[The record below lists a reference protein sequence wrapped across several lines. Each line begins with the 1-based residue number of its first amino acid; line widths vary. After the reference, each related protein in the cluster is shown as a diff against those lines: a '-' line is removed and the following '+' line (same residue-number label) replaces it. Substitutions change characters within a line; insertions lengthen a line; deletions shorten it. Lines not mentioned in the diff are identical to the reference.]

1 MTDNQAGAKPAGS
14 PAANA
19 SRSRNVAR
27 VRSLTV
33 GLAFF
38 LTCLSLVLA
47 TTTWWIH
54 DSVLDTDHFVA
65 ITAPLVDDPAV
76 QEQLVTVTTTQLNE
90 ALDLGPIGSYVVT
103 GISREVYASDAF
115 ASIWERAMRQVHGR
129 IVAVLRGDAPIV
141 QTDNGQIVLNAFPL
155 YNVVA
160 ERVNGLNIDIAG
172 RTIQVPTLTNPED
185 ADASRAE
192 LCTALGR
199 QLSPTFG
206 TIPIADATKL
216 ETAQGYLRLFDAL
229 VIVLFVI
236 TILLGVLTIVLARRR
251 ITMVALLGLGV
262 LVSLLAARLIV
273 NSAANDL
280 STAISTGGPGAIIG
294 GQIVLDLANSYRQF
308 ARGVLLLGLVA
319 AVAAT
324 AAVWLIERR
333 AGTTTAS
340 GVPSSVVDGWFL
352 ALAGLVVALVALLL
366 LGLTVPTLVVVAVA
380 WVVWLVAVLRW
391 RRPASTPRSPSS
403 RRHRRRPAPSSRP
416 PSRRAPSP
424 GAQQAHA
431 AAGRRHGV
439 GGVAA
444 GVAVG
449 EGP

>member
-1 MTDNQAGAKPAGS
+1 MTHDQAGAAPTAAPAPRTPPPS
-14 PAANA
+14 NT
-19 SRSRNVAR
+19 VAR

-54 DSVLDTDHFVA
+54 DTVLDTDHFVA
-65 ITAPLVDDPAV
+65 VTAPLVDDPAV
-76 QEQLVTVTTTQLNE
+76 QEQLVTITTTQLNE

-115 ASIWERAMRQVHGR
+115 ASLWERAMRQVHGR
-129 IVAVLRGDAPIV
+129 IVAVLKGDAPIV
-141 QTDNGQIVLNAFPL
+141 QTADGQIVLNAFPL
-155 YNVVA
+155 YNAVA

-185 ADASRAE
+185 AEASRAE
-192 LCTALGR
+192 LSTALGR

-206 TIPIADATKL
+206 TVPIADATKL
-216 ETAQGYLRLFDAL
+216 ETAQRYMRLFDAL

-308 ARGVLLLGLVA
+308 ARGVLLIGLIA
-319 AVAAT
+319 AAAAT

-340 GVPSSVVDGWFL
+340 GVPASVVDGWFL
-352 ALAGLVVALVALLL
+352 ALAGLVVALVALLVV
-366 LGLTVPTLVVVAVA
+366 GLTGPTLAVVAIA
-380 WVVWLVAVLRW
+380 WVIWLFAVLR
-391 RRPASTPRSPSS
+391 S
-403 RRHRRRPAPSSRP
+403 RRPAPREVPKFTP
-416 PSRRAPSP
+416 PPPA
-424 GAQQAHA
+424 GA
-431 AAGRRHGV
+431 
-439 GGVAA
+439 
-444 GVAVG
+444 
-449 EGP
+449 

>member
-1 MTDNQAGAKPAGS
+1 MTDKQAGTQ
-14 PAANA
+14 PAATPAA
-19 SRSRNVAR
+19 SASPSRAVAR

-90 ALDLGPIGSYVVT
+90 ALDLGPIAGYVVT

-115 ASIWERAMRQVHGR
+115 SSLWERAMRQLHGR
-129 IVAVLRGDAPIV
+129 IVAVLKGDAPIV
-141 QTDNGQIVLNAFPL
+141 QTANGQIVLNAFPL
-155 YNVVA
+155 YNAVA
-160 ERVNGLNIDIAG
+160 TRVNGFNIDIAG
-172 RTIQVPTLTNPED
+172 RTIQVPTVTNPED

-192 LCTALGR
+192 LSAALGR

-206 TIPIADATKL
+206 TVPIADATKL
-216 ETAQGYLRLFDAL
+216 ETAQRYMRLFDAL

-251 ITMVALLGLGV
+251 ITMVALLGLGI

-273 NSAANDL
+273 SSAADELN
-280 STAISTGGPGAIIG
+280 TAISTGGPGAIIG
-294 GQIVLDLANSYRQF
+294 GQIVLDLANSYREF
-308 ARGVLLLGLVA
+308 ARGVLLIGLVA

-324 AAVWLIERR
+324 AAVWFIERR
-333 AGTTTAS
+333 AGATTAS
-340 GVPSSVVDGWFL
+340 GMPATVVDGWFL

-380 WVVWLVAVLRW
+380 WVGWLVAVLRW
-391 RRPASTPRSPSS
+391 RR
-403 RRHRRRPAPSSRP
+403 RPAQPVPAFTP
-416 PSRRAPSP
+416 PPAR
-424 GAQQAHA
+424 GA
-431 AAGRRHGV
+431 
-439 GGVAA
+439 
-444 GVAVG
+444 
-449 EGP
+449 

>member
-1 MTDNQAGAKPAGS
+1 MTDNQAGAQQAATR
-14 PAANA
+14 AANA
-19 SRSRNVAR
+19 SRSRTVAR

-54 DSVLDTDHFVA
+54 DSVFDTDHFVA
-65 ITAPLVDDPAV
+65 ITAPLADDPAV

-90 ALDLGPIGSYVVT
+90 ALDLGPVASYVVT

-115 ASIWERAMRQVHGR
+115 ASIWERAMRQLHGR
-129 IVAVLRGDAPIV
+129 VVAVLKGDAPIV
-141 QTDNGQIVLNAFPL
+141 QTADGQIVLNGFPL
-155 YNVVA
+155 YNAVA
-160 ERVNGLNIDIAG
+160 ERVNDLNVDIAG
-172 RTIQVPTLTNPED
+172 RSIQVPTLTNPED

-192 LCTALGR
+192 LSAALGR

-206 TIPIADATKL
+206 TVPIADAAKL
-216 ETAQGYLRLFDAL
+216 ETAQRYMRLFDAL
-229 VIVLFVI
+229 VIVLFVL

-262 LVSLLAARLIV
+262 LVSLLVARLIV
-273 NSAANDL
+273 SSAANDL

-308 ARGVLLLGLVA
+308 ARGVLLIGLVA

-333 AGTTTAS
+333 AGATTPS
-340 GVPSSVVDGWFL
+340 GVPVSIVDGWFL
-352 ALAGLVVALVALLL
+352 ALAGLVVALVALLVV
-366 LGLTVPTLVVVAVA
+366 GLTAPTLVVVAIA
-380 WVVWLVAVLRW
+380 WVGWLVAVLRS
-391 RRPASTPRSPSS
+391 RRPASHTVPKFTPPP
-403 RRHRRRPAPSSRP
+403 PATP
-416 PSRRAPSP
+416 A
-424 GAQQAHA
+424 
-431 AAGRRHGV
+431 
-439 GGVAA
+439 
-444 GVAVG
+444 
-449 EGP
+449 

>member
-1 MTDNQAGAKPAGS
+1 MPTPAG
-14 PAANA
+14 
-19 SRSRNVAR
+19 RS
-27 VRSLTV
+27 S
-33 GLAFF
+33 
-38 LTCLSLVLA
+38 S
-47 TTTWWIH
+47 
-54 DSVLDTDHFVA
+54 
-65 ITAPLVDDPAV
+65 
-76 QEQLVTVTTTQLNE
+76 
-90 ALDLGPIGSYVVT
+90 
-103 GISREVYASDAF
+103 
-115 ASIWERAMRQVHGR
+115 
-129 IVAVLRGDAPIV
+129 
-141 QTDNGQIVLNAFPL
+141 
-155 YNVVA
+155 
-160 ERVNGLNIDIAG
+160 
-172 RTIQVPTLTNPED
+172 
-185 ADASRAE
+185 
-192 LCTALGR
+192 TALGR

-294 GQIVLDLANSYRQF
+294 GQIVLDLASSYRQF

-366 LGLTVPTLVVVAVA
+366 LGLTVPTLVVVAIA

-391 RRPASTPRSPSS
+391 RRSASSPGSRSTPHEVPKFT
-403 RRHRRRPAPSSRP
+403 P
-416 PSRRAPSP
+416 PPPTA
-424 GAQQAHA
+424 GA
-431 AAGRRHGV
+431 
-439 GGVAA
+439 
-444 GVAVG
+444 
-449 EGP
+449 

>member
-1 MTDNQAGAKPAGS
+1 MTDNQAGTPKAAS
-14 PAANA
+14 SAANA
-19 SRSRNVAR
+19 AQSRATSR

-33 GLAFF
+33 GVAFF

-65 ITAPLVDDPAV
+65 ITAPLAEDPAV

-90 ALDLGPIGSYVVT
+90 ALNLGPIGSYVVT

-115 ASIWERAMRQVHGR
+115 ASIWERAMGAVHGR

-141 QTDNGQIVLNAFPL
+141 QSDNGQIVLNAFPL

-160 ERVNGLNIDIAG
+160 EKVNGLNIDIAG
-172 RTIQVPTLTNPED
+172 RTIQVPALTNPED

-192 LCTALGR
+192 LSAALGR

-229 VIVLFVI
+229 VVVLFVI
-236 TILLGVLTIVLARRR
+236 TILLGVLTLVLARRR

-273 NSAANDL
+273 SMAADNL

-294 GQIVLDLANSYRQF
+294 GQIVLDLASSYRQF

-333 AGTTTAS
+333 AGAGTTS
-340 GVPSSVVDGWFL
+340 FVDGWFL

-366 LGLTVPTLVVVAVA
+366 LGLTAPTLVVVALA
-380 WVVWLVAVLRW
+380 WLVWLVVVLRS
-391 RRPASTPRSPSS
+391 RRPATPEVPKFTPPP
-403 RRHRRRPAPSSRP
+403 PATT
-416 PSRRAPSP
+416 A
-424 GAQQAHA
+424 
-431 AAGRRHGV
+431 
-439 GGVAA
+439 
-444 GVAVG
+444 
-449 EGP
+449 